1 MSQQFVKRIISFR
14 GVLLLVFIALSSDT
28 IAQEITTM
36 QFRRVAPDKT
46 NEFVKRETTYWSK
59 VARKAIDK
67 GVMSFWALF
76 ERVDGSDMDKEPN
89 FLFINTYPNMDA
101 DDSDVWNPATLF
113 PTIPVAKIETY
124 SMSEVTSQFFLRDQG
139 WEQSS
144 HTNPSKDFNYMI
156 MVYHNSSDPNGFI
169 EMEKRHWAPFIKSSM
184 DAKQTA
190 QVGWGNSLVLAPSGN
205 NVRFN
210 SVSYDLF
217 PTLKSALLQEWT
229 TGVKFPETGLDSLM
243 KMTKSMP
250 DRELYRLVKV
260 ETKNQ

>member
-1 MSQQFVKRIISFR
+1 MSQQFVKRIISFP
-14 GVLLLVFIALSSDT
+14 GVLLLVFIALSFHT
-28 IAQEITTM
+28 VAQEITTM

-76 ERVDGSDMDKEPN
+76 ERVDGADMDKEPN

-169 EMEKRHWAPFIKSSM
+169 EMEKRHWGPFIKSSM

-217 PTLKSALLQEWT
+217 PTLKSALLQEWS